1 MEVWKRDRA
10 VADDRRGYSLP
21 PPGGFSAFLKNND
34 RAENGTGR
42 IETKLQEEGGL
53 KEGVSPREVENNL
66 KPFFKSFQ
74 ALG

>member
-1 MEVWKRDRA
+1 
-10 VADDRRGYSLP
+10 
-21 PPGGFSAFLKNND
+21 LKNND